1 MPHHKAQSRTPGRR
15 KASAQTAA
23 PRQHPN
29 RIFELTQERHWTYA
43 EVAERVRSR
52 AREKKLKNFLKTHEV
67 TIGKL
72 ASGLR
77 TLTLDWMNMLGEV
90 YSVPATDLIAQPLN
104 GDMIRIK
111 VTFYFQGGIWLKNH
125 QWPATDCK
133 EIMIPQDIALAGVEL
148 YAGELKGPAS
158 DARFPEKT
166 VIICSRIMAKPD
178 EIAINRR
185 YHVRA
190 TRPDGTTEET
200 IRCLTQD
207 RDGRY
212 WLKPESNHPAHQTWM
227 PLEGADGIKVEIIGR
242 VRGVYIRED

>member
-1 MPHHKAQSRTPGRR
+1 MPHHKPPSRTPGRR
-15 KASAQTAA
+15 KAAPQTAS
-23 PRQHPN
+23 RQHPN
-29 RIFELTQERHWTYA
+29 RIFDLTKERHWTYA

-90 YSVPATDLIAQPLN
+90 YSVPATDLIAQPIN

-111 VTFYFQGGIWLKNH
+111 VTFHFQGGIWSATH
-125 QWPATDCK
+125 QWPEPDCYD
-133 EIMIPQDIALAGVEL
+133 IMIPQDAALDGVTL

-158 DARFPEKT
+158 DAKYPEKT
-166 VIICSRIMAKPD
+166 VVICSRVMARPD
-178 EIAINRR
+178 EISANRR

-190 TRPDGTTEET
+190 TRADGATEET

-207 RDGRY
+207 GDGKY
-212 WLKPESNHPAHQTWM
+212 WLKPESNHPAHQAWM

-242 VRGVYIRED
+242 VRGVYIREA